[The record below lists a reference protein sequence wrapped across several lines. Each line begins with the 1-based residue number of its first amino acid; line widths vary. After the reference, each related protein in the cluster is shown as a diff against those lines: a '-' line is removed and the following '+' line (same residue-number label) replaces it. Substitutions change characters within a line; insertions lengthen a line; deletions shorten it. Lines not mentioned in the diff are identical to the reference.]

1 MESRLMLENLDFDDL
16 EAIADSLPGPHA
28 WTHGTADI
36 FYCQACH
43 ISFEF
48 GAEPVPDGPC
58 EQLDLPEGG
67 VLIDGID
74 LDEFIRRYGR
84 TEAERRCPR
93 KIQMSVFLQFRS
105 VSGTLFWVGRRAGAE
120 PPA

>member
-1 MESRLMLENLDFDDL
+1 MLENLDFDDL

-84 TEAERRCPR
+84 TEAERRVSDKRDSGNSRLCRADETAAFNR
-93 KIQMSVFLQFRS
+93 KGVDL
-105 VSGTLFWVGRRAGAE
+105 
-120 PPA
+120 

>member
-1 MESRLMLENLDFDDL
+1 
-16 EAIADSLPGPHA
+16 
-28 WTHGTADI
+28 
-36 FYCQACH
+36 
-43 ISFEF
+43 
-48 GAEPVPDGPC
+48 
-58 EQLDLPEGG
+58 